1 MVPNSPEADGRSK
14 NVRNGTVAEWLGRG
28 LQNLLQQFESA
39 RYLRKKS
46 LLKTQEAFCVPGT
59 PKKTSMLEIIQ
70 ITNKSTPEELEQVKQ
85 LFREYA
91 AWLSVDLSFQR
102 FEEEMLAL
110 PENYSAPVGA
120 LFMAKVDG
128 QPAGCVAVR
137 RFDNTTCEMKRLF
150 VRDAYKGHGVG
161 KTLAAKAIEAGK
173 ELGYQRMLLDTLAHM
188 RPAIELYTAL
198 GFQPIAAYYDNPIS
212 NAVYLSMML
221 EEDSL

>member
-1 MVPNSPEADGRSK
+1 
-14 NVRNGTVAEWLGRG
+14 
-28 LQNLLQQFESA
+28 
-39 RYLRKKS
+39 
-46 LLKTQEAFCVPGT
+46 
-59 PKKTSMLEIIQ
+59 MLEIIH
-70 ITNKSTPEELEQVKQ
+70 ITNKSTPEEMEQVKG

-102 FEEEMLAL
+102 FEEEMLTL
-110 PENYSAPVGA
+110 PDNYSAPEGA
-120 LFMAKVDG
+120 LFLAKVDG
-128 QPAGCVAVR
+128 HPAGCVAVR

-161 KTLAAKAIEAGK
+161 KALAAKAIEAGRD
-173 ELGYQRMLLDTLAHM
+173 LGYQRMLLDTLAHM

-221 EEDSL
+221 EEDQL

>member
-1 MVPNSPEADGRSK
+1 M
-14 NVRNGTVAEWLGRG
+14 AEWLGRG
-28 LQNLLQQFESA
+28 LQNLLQRFESA
-39 RYLRKKS
+39 RYLRIKKPS
-46 LLKTQEAFCVPGT
+46 ETQEAFCVTGT
-59 PKKTSMLEIIQ
+59 PKNISMLEIIQ
-70 ITNKSTPEELEQVKQ
+70 ITNKSNPEQIEQVKA

-91 AWLSVDLSFQR
+91 NWLSVDLSFQR

-110 PENYSAPVGA
+110 PDNYSAPEGA
-120 LFMAKVDG
+120 LFLAKVNG
-128 QPAGCVAVR
+128 LPAGCVAVR
-137 RFDNTTCEMKRLF
+137 RFDNSTCEMKRLF

-161 KTLAAKAIEAGK
+161 KALAAKAIEAGK

-221 EEDSL
+221 EEDGL

>member
-1 MVPNSPEADGRSK
+1 
-14 NVRNGTVAEWLGRG
+14 
-28 LQNLLQQFESA
+28 
-39 RYLRKKS
+39 
-46 LLKTQEAFCVPGT
+46 
-59 PKKTSMLEIIQ
+59 MLEIIQ

-110 PENYSAPVGA
+110 PETYSAPVGA

-128 QPAGCVAVR
+128 QAAGCVAVR